1 MIRRNIFSILVG
13 LLLMYLSLTNAEE
26 FQRLPLSGI
35 PYIDKIVH
43 FVMYFIM
50 MSVLITE
57 HWKTIRNIR
66 QIFLLAVIPMSY
78 GILMEILQATVT
90 STRSGSFFDALFDCL
105 GILASILLWVTIK
118 YLLRQNIR

>member
-1 MIRRNIFSILVG
+1 
-13 LLLMYLSLTNAEE
+13 MYLSLTNAEE